1 MCAVYDGQFLE
12 GNKVGV
18 GVVMQPISMQSAP
31 TLSHAA
37 SSKNVSQSRAPSEAG
52 SCRSLLIEER
62 VEPPG
67 AEFKSPPSPSFPGAG
82 AGAGALDD
90 SSQPSSTGS
99 RGKPPVDQW
108 KANRIKGMMSQMS
121 SFRYVGICRLP
132 NVLSL
137 VFTRICA
144 LARHNTGDCHYGNCG
159 YTSHFST
166 GKYALGHVPEYTSL
180 RNGRADSWNQFCRCI
195 DGVLLHTS
203 VEETYE
209 QRCKQKSGSQHSLV
223 GGHESQDTSC
233 AREGAEEMA
242 KGEELK
248 RASCGVSGEVGGDW
262 GKGPVPT
269 AIKKVGSREWEDSV
283 TDEDED
289 GEDEDEGGGQEEQE
303 KNKAQ
308 GSAAAPQPCCEN

>member
-1 MCAVYDGQFLE
+1 
-12 GNKVGV
+12 
-18 GVVMQPISMQSAP
+18 MQPISMQSAP

-37 SSKNVSQSRAPSEAG
+37 SSKNVLQSRAPSEAG

-144 LARHNTGDCHYGNCG
+144 RARHNTGDCHYGNCG

-180 RNGRADSWNQFCRCI
+180 RNGRALTLGINFADASMGYCCTPASKRLMNKSANRRVVASI
-195 DGVLLHTS
+195 HSS
-203 VEETYE
+203 VAMRVKTHRVPERARKRW
-209 QRCKQKSGSQHSLV
+209 QR
-223 GGHESQDTSC
+223 
-233 AREGAEEMA
+233 AR
-242 KGEELK
+242 
-248 RASCGVSGEVGGDW
+248 S
-262 GKGPVPT
+262 
-269 AIKKVGSREWEDSV
+269 
-283 TDEDED
+283 
-289 GEDEDEGGGQEEQE
+289 
-303 KNKAQ
+303 
-308 GSAAAPQPCCEN
+308 